1 MLSAKYRFLISSLL
15 VHHPKQRIARQEPA
29 QVPRVVL
36 VMALPHLFGQASNVR
51 SNQDILHLP
60 QRRVLRERLLG
71 GDIERRATEALRAQR
86 IHQRS
91 FVKED
96 TATYVDQI
104 CIGLQPAETP
114 GIHQVTSLGPEI

>member
-1 MLSAKYRFLISSLL
+1 MLTANCRFLISSLL
-15 VHHPKQRIARQEPA
+15 VHYPQQRIARQEPA

-71 GDIERRATEALRAQR
+71 DIERRATEALRAQR

-91 FVKED
+91 FVKEG
-96 TATYVDQI
+96 TAAYVD
-104 CIGLQPAETP
+104 
-114 GIHQVTSLGPEI
+114 